1 MPPPFCDISATRGY
15 MGEIMLYIRGFRLFP
30 GKSAAC
36 FRSCAARSGSPAV
49 PPQAALPSLLIYK
62 EAPCAPEGFCPLT
75 NCPSAHPERSP
86 DPPTGRG
93 SVIFAGNA
101 PFCNAAAPAGLP
113 TVFTL
118 RTDPASYASTKR
130 NLYFHIVSV
139 FLWMHKK
146 RKLLFIFPSQTTEF
160 AQFTPYFCME
170 AHSSHSYSL

>member
-1 MPPPFCDISATRGY
+1 MPPPFCGISATRGY
-15 MGEIMLYIRGFRLFP
+15 MGAIMLYIRGFRLFP
-30 GKSAAC
+30 GTSAAC
-36 FRSCAARSGSPAV
+36 FRSCAV
-49 PPQAALPSLLIYK
+49 LPSLLIYK

-75 NCPSAHPERSP
+75 NCPSAHPERSS

-130 NLYFHIVSV
+130 ILYFHIVSV

-160 AQFTPYFCME
+160 AQFTPYFL
-170 AHSSHSYSL
+170 HGSS

>member
-1 MPPPFCDISATRGY
+1 MPPPFCGISATRGY
-15 MGEIMLYIRGFRLFP
+15 MGAIMLYIRGFRLFP

-36 FRSCAARSGSPAV
+36 FRSCAV
-49 PPQAALPSLLIYK
+49 LPSLLIYK

-75 NCPSAHPERSP
+75 NCPSAHPERSS

-130 NLYFHIVSV
+130 ILYFHIVSV

-160 AQFTPYFCME
+160 AQFTPYFL
-170 AHSSHSYSL
+170 HGSS

>member
-1 MPPPFCDISATRGY
+1 MPPPFCGISATRGY
-15 MGEIMLYIRGFRLFP
+15 MGAIMLYIRGFRLFP

-36 FRSCAARSGSPAV
+36 FRSCAA
-49 PPQAALPSLLIYK
+49 LPSLLIYK
-62 EAPCAPEGFCPLT
+62 EAPCTPEGFCPLT
-75 NCPSAHPERSP
+75 NCPSAHTERSP
-86 DPPTGRG
+86 DPPAGQG

-101 PFCNAAAPAGLP
+101 PFCNTAAPAGLP

-118 RTDPASYASTKR
+118 RTNPASYTSTKR

-160 AQFTPYFCME
+160 AQFIPYFL
-170 AHSSHSYSL
+170 HGSS

>member
-1 MPPPFCDISATRGY
+1 

-36 FRSCAARSGSPAV
+36 FRSCAV
-49 PPQAALPSLLIYK
+49 LPSLLIYK

-75 NCPSAHPERSP
+75 NCPSAHPERSS

-101 PFCNAAAPAGLP
+101 PFSNTAAPAGLP

-118 RTDPASYASTKR
+118 RIDPASYTSTKR
-130 NLYFHIVSV
+130 ILYFHIVSV
-139 FLWMHKK
+139 FLWMHKNASYYSFSRHK
-146 RKLLFIFPSQTTEF
+146 RLNLPNLSHI
-160 AQFTPYFCME
+160 FCMA
-170 AHSSHSYSL
+170 AHNFHSYPL

>member
-1 MPPPFCDISATRGY
+1 MPPPFCGISATRGY

-36 FRSCAARSGSPAV
+36 FRNCAARSGSPAV

-93 SVIFAGNA
+93 Y
-101 PFCNAAAPAGLP
+101 FCRKCTILQCSSSCGIAHCLHTAVRSGFIHLH
-113 TVFTL
+113 
-118 RTDPASYASTKR
+118 KR
-130 NLYFHIVSV
+130 ILYFHIVSV
-139 FLWMHKK
+139 FLWMHKNASYYSFSRHK
-146 RKLLFIFPSQTTEF
+146 RLNLPNSPHI
-160 AQFTPYFCME
+160 FCME
-170 AHSSHSYSL
+170 AHSFHSYSL

>member
-36 FRSCAARSGSPAV
+36 FRSCAA
-49 PPQAALPSLLIYK
+49 LPSLLIYK
-62 EAPCAPEGFCPLT
+62 EAPCTPEGFCPLT
-75 NCPSAHPERSP
+75 NCPSAHTERSP
-86 DPPTGRG
+86 DPPAGQG

-101 PFCNAAAPAGLP
+101 PFCNTAAPAGLP

-118 RTDPASYASTKR
+118 RTNPASYTSTKR

-160 AQFTPYFCME
+160 AQFIPYFL
-170 AHSSHSYSL
+170 HGSS

>member
-1 MPPPFCDISATRGY
+1 MPPPFCGISATRGY
-15 MGEIMLYIRGFRLFP
+15 MGAIMLYIRGFRLFP

-36 FRSCAARSGSPAV
+36 FRSCAV
-49 PPQAALPSLLIYK
+49 LPSLLIYK

-75 NCPSAHPERSP
+75 NCPSAHTERSP

-101 PFCNAAAPAGLP
+101 PFSNTAAPAGLP

-118 RTDPASYASTKR
+118 RIDPASYTSTKR
-130 NLYFHIVSV
+130 ILYFHIVSV

-160 AQFTPYFCME
+160 AQFTPYFL
-170 AHSSHSYSL
+170 HGSS

>member
-36 FRSCAARSGSPAV
+36 FRSCAA
-49 PPQAALPSLLIYK
+49 LPSLLIYK
-62 EAPCAPEGFCPLT
+62 EAPCTLEGFCPLT
-75 NCPSAHPERSP
+75 NCPSAHTERSP

-101 PFCNAAAPAGLP
+101 PFCNTAAPAGLP

-118 RTDPASYASTKR
+118 RTDPASYTSTKR

-160 AQFTPYFCME
+160 AQFIPYFL
-170 AHSSHSYSL
+170 HGSS

>member
-1 MPPPFCDISATRGY
+1 MPPPFCGISATRGY
-15 MGEIMLYIRGFRLFP
+15 MGAIMLYIRGFRLFP

-36 FRSCAARSGSPAV
+36 FRSCAA
-49 PPQAALPSLLIYK
+49 LPSLLIYK
-62 EAPCAPEGFCPLT
+62 EAPCTPEGFCPLT
-75 NCPSAHPERSP
+75 NCPSAHTERSP
-86 DPPTGRG
+86 DPPAGQG

-101 PFCNAAAPAGLP
+101 PFCNTAAPAGLP

-118 RTDPASYASTKR
+118 RTNPASYTSTKR

-146 RKLLFIFPSQTTEF
+146 RKLLSIFPSQTTEF
-160 AQFTPYFCME
+160 AQFIPYFCME

>member
-15 MGEIMLYIRGFRLFP
+15 MGEIMLYIRGGWLFP

-36 FRSCAARSGSPAV
+36 FRSCAA
-49 PPQAALPSLLIYK
+49 LPGLLIYK
-62 EAPCAPEGFCPLT
+62 EAPCAPQGFCPLT
-75 NCPSAHPERSP
+75 HCPSAHPERSP

-118 RTDPASYASTKR
+118 RSDPASYTSTKR
-130 NLYFHIVSV
+130 ILYFHIVSV

-146 RKLLFIFPSQTTEF
+146 CKLLFIFPSQTTEF
-160 AQFTPYFCME
+160 AQFIPYFL
-170 AHSSHSYSL
+170 HGGP

>member
-36 FRSCAARSGSPAV
+36 FRSCAA
-49 PPQAALPSLLIYK
+49 LPSLLIYK
-62 EAPCAPEGFCPLT
+62 EAPCTPEGFCPLT
-75 NCPSAHPERSP
+75 NCPSAHTERSP
-86 DPPTGRG
+86 DPPAGQG

-118 RTDPASYASTKR
+118 RTDPASYTSTKR

-146 RKLLFIFPSQTTEF
+146 RKLLFIFSSQTTEF
-160 AQFTPYFCME
+160 AQFIPYFL
-170 AHSSHSYSL
+170 HGSP

>member
-36 FRSCAARSGSPAV
+36 FRSCAV
-49 PPQAALPSLLIYK
+49 LPSLLIYK
-62 EAPCAPEGFCPLT
+62 EAPCTPEGFCPLT
-75 NCPSAHPERSP
+75 NCPSAHTERSP
-86 DPPTGRG
+86 DPPAGQG

-146 RKLLFIFPSQTTEF
+146 RKLLFIFSSQTTEF
-160 AQFTPYFCME
+160 AQFTPYFL
-170 AHSSHSYSL
+170 HGSP

>member
-36 FRSCAARSGSPAV
+36 FRSCAA
-49 PPQAALPSLLIYK
+49 LPSLLIYK
-62 EAPCAPEGFCPLT
+62 EAPCTPEGFCPLT
-75 NCPSAHPERSP
+75 NCPSAHTERSP
-86 DPPTGRG
+86 DPPAGQG

-101 PFCNAAAPAGLP
+101 PFCNTAAPAGLP

-118 RTDPASYASTKR
+118 RTNPASYTSTKR
-130 NLYFHIVSV
+130 ILYFHIVSV

-146 RKLLFIFPSQTTEF
+146 HKLLFIFPSQTTEF
-160 AQFTPYFCME
+160 AQFTPYFL
-170 AHSSHSYSL
+170 HGSP